1 VSSEVLTVNQS
12 FSPVVVP
19 SRRRSKR
26 KSSSWDN
33 VSNLLESFGVN
44 KENNSVSLNW
54 EKPKDGQFDI
64 LIKMLSLLSNTNL
77 NGSYSDNT
85 KEWIVSL

>member
-1 VSSEVLTVNQS
+1 VSSEVQTVNQS
-12 FSPVVVP
+12 FSPLVVP
-19 SRRRSKR
+19 SRKRSKR
-26 KSSSWDN
+26 KTSSWDN
-33 VSNLLESFGVN
+33 LSNLLESFGIN
-44 KENNSVSLNW
+44 KEHNSVSLNW
-54 EKPKDGQFDI
+54 EKPEKGQFDV

>member
-1 VSSEVLTVNQS
+1 M
-12 FSPVVVP
+12 VVP
-19 SRRRSKR
+19 SRRKSKR
-26 KSSSWDN
+26 KISSWDN
-33 VSNLLESFGVN
+33 VSELLESFGVN
-44 KENNSVSLNW
+44 KGNNSVSLNW
-54 EKPKDGQFDI
+54 EKPEEGQFDV